1 MGMKLST
8 YRESEL
14 KMQSRLAPSLIFHQ
28 QSAAASSDYS
38 SCLGQ
43 RVSDGTDYKLHT
55 ILSPV
60 CLANSSWGL
69 GGRKRMKHPIPPP
82 LFLTVT
88 VPRAAG
94 GDKHSSSS
102 FLMVITELAECLYA
116 RPAPL

>member
-8 YRESEL
+8 YGESEL

-28 QSAAASSDYS
+28 QSAAASSEYF

-43 RVSDGTDYKLHT
+43 RVSDGTDYKLNA

-69 GGRKRMKHPIPPP
+69 GGRKRVKHPIPPP

-88 VPRAAG
+88 VPVLQEG
-94 GDKHSSSS
+94 
-102 FLMVITELAECLYA
+102 TNT
-116 RPAPL
+116 PAPAF

>member
-55 ILSPV
+55 ILSPFV
-60 CLANSSWGL
+60 WQ
-69 GGRKRMKHPIPPP
+69 
-82 LFLTVT
+82 T
-88 VPRAAG
+88 AAG
-94 GDKHSSSS
+94 VLG
-102 FLMVITELAECLYA
+102 AE
-116 RPAPL
+116 RG